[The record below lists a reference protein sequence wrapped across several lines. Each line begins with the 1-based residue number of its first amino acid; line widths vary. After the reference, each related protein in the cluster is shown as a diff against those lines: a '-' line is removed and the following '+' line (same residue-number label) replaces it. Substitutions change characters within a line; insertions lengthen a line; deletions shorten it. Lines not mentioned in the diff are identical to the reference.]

1 MFDSG
6 SKRTYVNEYLK
17 ETLNLKTLK
26 FKILILKTFVNKEI
40 SVKYLDFAK
49 IELNGIKKNFVFEVL
64 VITEICVPI
73 PC

>member
-40 SVKYLDFAK
+40 SVKYRDFAK

-64 VITEICVPI
+64 VITEIYVPI